1 MISLAKRV
9 EWKPSTVSWLSF
21 VLLGLI
27 VAGIGLSGT
36 AQVVHD
42 LQDRLT
48 QHGIEHNREIATA
61 LVPELGPAL
70 GSAGE
75 ARVQQLVRAVKAH
88 GAFGFRILVIDR
100 DARAI
105 LADSAVEPKAPL
117 PLAQSWLAGAATLSR
132 DGGTGLPLSTGAGR
146 ALAADGHPMLIW
158 LQEMPRYKGGRWL
171 LGIAKDQK
179 TLSDFLGDLHWHLD
193 AVMLVTFILITVLGY
208 YAMRS
213 IGRSYERRLEAQV
226 QERTR
231 ELEAAHET
239 MLQKTRL
246 ATIGQTATVLTH
258 EMRNPL
264 ASIKLALSGLEA
276 SAALKER
283 EQRRIAL
290 VLREVDRLDGLLS
303 GTLDYVRPVHLSAEP
318 IRLDRLLDRVLD
330 QQEPLIDGKG
340 IQLIRKAC
348 SEAVAA
354 RLDEGLIHQVL
365 LNLVK
370 NAVEASPK
378 DGEMAVSLARIGPE
392 AVLDIENSG
401 EPLDDEVIR
410 RAFEPFFTTK
420 PKGTG
425 LGLGLVR
432 RVIEEHGGSVE
443 LASNSKTGT
452 RVTLHLPLGPP

>member
-27 VAGIGLSGT
+27 VAGVGLSGT
-36 AQVVHD
+36 AQVVHY
-42 LQDRLT
+42 LQERLT
-48 QHGIEHNREIATA
+48 EHGIEHNREIASA

-70 GSAGE
+70 GSPGE
-75 ARVQQLVRAVKAH
+75 AGAQQLVRAIKAH
-88 GAFGFRILVIDR
+88 EAFGFRILVIDR

-105 LADSAVEPKAPL
+105 LADSAVELKAPL
-117 PLAQSWLAGAATLSR
+117 PLAQSWLAGAASLTR
-132 DGGTGLPLSTGAGR
+132 GGPGLPLSTGAGR

-158 LQEMPRYKGGRWL
+158 LQEMPGYAGGRWI
-171 LGIAKDQK
+171 LGVAKDQK

-193 AVMLVTFILITVLGY
+193 AVMLVTFVLITVLGY

-226 QERTR
+226 RERTR
-231 ELEAAHET
+231 ELEAAHEA

-276 SAALKER
+276 SAALNER

-303 GTLDYVRPVHLSAEP
+303 GTLDYVRPVQLSTEP
-318 IRLDRLLDRVLD
+318 IRLDRILDQVLD

-340 IQLIRKAC
+340 IRLIRKAC
-348 SEAVAA
+348 PEAVAA
-354 RLDEGLIHQVL
+354 RLDEELIHQVL

-378 DGEMAVSLARIGPE
+378 DGEIAVFLARIGPE

-401 EPLDDEVIR
+401 EPLGEEVMR

-443 LASNSKTGT
+443 LASNSKTGA